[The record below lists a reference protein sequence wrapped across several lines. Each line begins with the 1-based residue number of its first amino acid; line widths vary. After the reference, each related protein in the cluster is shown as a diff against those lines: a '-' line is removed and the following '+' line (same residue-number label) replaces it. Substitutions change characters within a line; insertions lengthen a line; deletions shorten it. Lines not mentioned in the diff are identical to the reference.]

1 MAPHVELREMAFQ
14 MRSDDLRQYGQTVLT
29 KDPTRVA
36 AAEVLDLM
44 AYLVACDFIGAEAK
58 LETLKF
64 KFKGTKDEN
73 YIDEATALASA
84 HISFAFGRFEELDK
98 SALSFLTSHRDNP
111 NLEQGEYLDV
121 LRLTAQKALIL
132 DEFDRLAKIDFE
144 ITQYKANTHGV
155 NALYLIN
162 SVTAMNLMARG
173 DFLKAAKIAS
183 TNLEIANQ
191 NNYTGLMAP
200 LDSMYVI
207 ARAKLAGAKNK
218 EALAMFEE
226 IKELAEKFSQWP
238 WYFFADGYLSRDY
251 ALANKLTEAL
261 EIVREEREKLLTF
274 NFSHEL
280 HFIPD
285 INELYVRHLL
295 KDVERMEVL
304 LERVPNLIMAQQIR
318 ALKDEWSG
326 RDMKAWFDALPDE
339 APREKIYKLVA
350 LSEYYSDKESIAVD
364 YISQALNLSEETGQV
379 EFILR
384 QYRLF
389 DIILKAISKR
399 PTPYLEYMGSQIAER
414 IRFNESKSQRG
425 LPVPLTNRELEIVRH
440 LSTGKPISSISGSLH
455 VSMNTMKTHLRN
467 IYRKLEVDGREKAVE
482 KAKDLFLI

>member
-1 MAPHVELREMAFQ
+1 MAQHVKIREMAFQ
-14 MRSDDLRQYGQTVLT
+14 MRAADLRQYGQEILDKNPDRTS
-29 KDPTRVA
+29 

-44 AYLVACDFIGAEAK
+44 AYLVECDFVGAEAK
-58 LETLKF
+58 VATISF
-64 KFKGTKDEN
+64 RFKGTPDEIYVN
-73 YIDEATALASA
+73 EATALALA
-84 HISFAFGRFEELDK
+84 HINFAYGRFSELK
-98 SALSFLTSHRDNP
+98 SHAESFLQSHRSLP
-111 NLEQGEYLDV
+111 NLEQGEFLDI
-121 LRLTAQKALIL
+121 LRLSAQRAMLM
-132 DEFDRLAKIDFE
+132 DEFSNLTHIYSEMA
-144 ITQYKANTHGV
+144 QYELEEQSTNL
-155 NALYLIN
+155 LYLIS
-162 SVTAMNLMARG
+162 SVEAMNLMARG
-173 DFLKAAKIAS
+173 DFKKASAVAKRNI
-183 TNLEIANQ
+183 EIAKQ

-200 LDSMYVI
+200 IDSMYVV
-207 ARAKLAGAKNK
+207 ARSLLAGAKHR
-218 EALAMFEE
+218 EALQAFNE
-226 IKELAEKFSQWP
+226 IKVIAEKFSQWP

-261 EIVREEREKLLTF
+261 EIVREEREKLSTF

-350 LSEYYSDKESIAVD
+350 LSEYYSDKESVAVD
-364 YISQALNLSEETGQV
+364 YMSQALELSEETGQV

-389 DIILKAISKR
+389 DIILKAISRR
-399 PTPYLEYMGSQIAER
+399 PTPYLEYMASLIAER

>member
-58 LETLKF
+58 LETLRF
-64 KFKGTKDEN
+64 KFKDTKDES
-73 YIDEATALASA
+73 YVEEAASLASA

-98 SALSFLTSHRDNP
+98 AALTFLTSHRDNP

-132 DEFDRLAKIDFE
+132 DEFERLAKIEFE
-144 ITQYKANTHGV
+144 ISQYKANTQGI

-173 DFLKAAKIAS
+173 DFLKAAKIAT
-183 TNLEIANQ
+183 TNLEIAKQ

-207 ARAKLAGAKNK
+207 ARAKLAGAKNQ
-218 EALAMFEE
+218 EALEMFEE
-226 IKELAEKFSQWP
+226 IKVLAEQFSHWP
-238 WYFFADGYLSRDY
+238 WYFISDGYLSRDY
-251 ALANKLTEAL
+251 ALANKMTEAL
-261 EIVREEREKLLTF
+261 AIVREEREKLATF
-274 NFSHEL
+274 NFKHDL
-280 HFIPD
+280 LFIPD
-285 INELYVRHLL
+285 VNELYVRHLI
-295 KDVERMEVL
+295 KDIERMQVL
-304 LERVPNLIMAQQIR
+304 LDRVPNLIMVQQIR
-318 ALKDEWSG
+318 ALGEEWRG
-326 RDMKAWFDALPDE
+326 RDMLEWFKKLPEE

-350 LSEYYSDKESIAVD
+350 FAEYYADKESIAID
-364 YISQALNLSEETGQV
+364 YMFQALQIAEETGQI

-389 DIILKAISKR
+389 DVILKAISKK
-399 PTPYLEYMGSQIAER
+399 PTPFLEYMATQIAER
-414 IRFNESKSQRG
+414 IRINSEKNRSG
-425 LPVPLTNRELEIVRH
+425 IPVPLTTRELEVVRH
-440 LSTGKPISSISGSLH
+440 LSTGKPISAISGTLH

-467 IYRKLEVDGREKAVE
+467 IYRKLEVDGRENAVV
-482 KAKDLFLI
+482 KAKELFLI